1 MERWRAID
9 AAPVDQ
15 ARALL
20 RVCCGSARWIER
32 MLAERPFGSS
42 ERALRLARDAW
53 LSLEPSDWREAF
65 GHHPRIGD
73 LDALRERFPASG
85 SISETEQ
92 AGVTAADGATLAA
105 LLEGN
110 CAYEAR
116 FGYIFIVCAS
126 GRTAAEML
134 GILLGRLDNDP
145 GEEIRIAAGEHAK
158 ICEQRL
164 LAHV

>member
-9 AAPVDQ
+9 AAPPDR
-15 ARALL
+15 ARTIL

-32 MLAERPFGSS
+32 MLAERPFGST
-42 ERALRLARDAW
+42 ERALRLARDEW
-53 LSLEPSDWREAF
+53 FSLEPSDWQEAF
-65 GHHPRIGD
+65 AHHPRIGD
-73 LDALRERFPASG
+73 LESLRERFPASG
-85 SISETEQ
+85 SISRTEQ
-92 AGVTAADGATLAA
+92 AGVTAADAATLAA

-110 CAYEAR
+110 RAYEAR

-126 GRTAAEML
+126 GRSAAEML
-134 GILLGRLDNDP
+134 GVLRGRLNNDP

-158 ICEQRL
+158 ICERRL

>member
-9 AAPVDQ
+9 AAPADE
-15 ARALL
+15 ARAML

-42 ERALRLARDAW
+42 ERVLRLARDLWFA
-53 LSLEPSDWREAF
+53 LEPSDWREAF

-73 LDALRERFPASG
+73 LESLRKRFPASG

-92 AGVTAADGATLAA
+92 AGVSGAGAATLAA

-110 CAYEAR
+110 RAYEAR
-116 FGYIFIVCAS
+116 FGYIFIVSAA
-126 GRTAAEML
+126 GRSAAEML
-134 GILLGRLDNDP
+134 GILRARLDNEPD
-145 GEEIRIAAGEHAK
+145 EEVRIAADEHAK
-158 ICEQRL
+158 ICERRL